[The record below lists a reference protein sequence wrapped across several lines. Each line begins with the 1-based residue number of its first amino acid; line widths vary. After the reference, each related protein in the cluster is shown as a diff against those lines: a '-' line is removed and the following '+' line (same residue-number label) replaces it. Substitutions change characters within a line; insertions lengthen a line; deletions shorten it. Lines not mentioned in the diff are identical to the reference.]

1 MDEPNAMNAT
11 RVSYTLES
19 SLESVGKVEQ
29 AATEAAAKLG
39 FDPNECGHIGM
50 SIREATIN
58 AIVHGN
64 RYDPAK
70 HVTVSLESTTS
81 ALSITVRDQGSGLDP
96 STIPDPLAPENL
108 LKPSGRGVFLIRSFM
123 DEIRFQN
130 ASPGTEVVMIKFVRG
145 AAGHDRNKENKQ

>member
-19 SLESVGKVEQ
+19 TLASADKVEHT
-29 AATEAAAKLG
+29 AAEAAAKLG
-39 FDPNECGHIGM
+39 FDPDECGRI
-50 SIREATIN
+50 SVAIREATIN

-64 RYDPAK
+64 HYDPAK
-70 HVTVSLESTTS
+70 YVTVSFESTPG
-81 ALSITVRDQGSGLDP
+81 ALTVSVRDQGAGLDP
-96 STIPDPLAPENL
+96 STIPNPLAPENL

-130 ASPGTEVVMIKFVRG
+130 ISPGTEIVMIKFVHG
-145 AAGHDRNKENKQ
+145 APGRDRKEDKQ